1 MRALPVDRSASWNVI
16 APQFSGA
23 YTPVVPQGG
32 FMGKINISRLILGG
46 IVAGIVADALGYLV
60 DDVML
65 ASRWAAGM
73 KALGLSAFS
82 PNQWIWFNLLGL
94 VSGIVAVWIYAAIRP
109 RFGAG
114 PRTAI
119 YAGLAVWV
127 VGALLPN
134 LGFMCF
140 AHLFSRHLTLY
151 TTLGAL
157 VELVAGTVAG
167 AALYKEA

>member
-1 MRALPVDRSASWNVI
+1 MGRRDEGARAFRIFAEPVDLVQSAW
-16 APQFSGA
+16 
-23 YTPVVPQGG
+23 T
-32 FMGKINISRLILGG
+32 SR
-46 IVAGIVADALGYLV
+46 
-60 DDVML
+60 
-65 ASRWAAGM
+65 
-73 KALGLSAFS
+73 
-82 PNQWIWFNLLGL
+82 
-94 VSGIVAVWIYAAIRP
+94 GIVAVWIYAAIRP

-134 LGFMCF
+134 LSFMCF
-140 AHLFSRHLTLY
+140 GGLFSRHLTLY